1 MRRWARNVTHIGEVR
16 NVGKI
21 LVGIG
26 ERKVQL
32 GIPKNRLKGN
42 VKINLND
49 SAFRGVHRVRMYY
62 YKV

>member
-1 MRRWARNVTHIGEVR
+1 MGELR

-26 ERKVQL
+26 ERK
-32 GIPKNRLKGN
+32 IKFRRPENRWKGN

-49 SAFRGVHRVRMYY
+49 SSFRGVHRVHMYY